1 MLNNQSHTKIKV
13 ELFLTLS
20 KKVTKGIFQNT
31 RTGITA

>member
-20 KKVTKGIFQNT
+20 QKGTKGIFQNT